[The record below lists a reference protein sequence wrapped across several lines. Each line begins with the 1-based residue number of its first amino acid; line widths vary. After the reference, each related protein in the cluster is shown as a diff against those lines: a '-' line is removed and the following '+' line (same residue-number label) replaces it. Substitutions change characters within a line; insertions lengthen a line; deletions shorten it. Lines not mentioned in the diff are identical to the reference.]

1 MDHLDSRVVRAV
13 RSLRKLKSA
22 LSGQESDSESTS
34 TGSSTPLGDSRPSTE
49 QLTQALSLCAEF
61 LAEENQLSV
70 SDLVRLIQPDLR
82 LCKSNLQAVVMNY
95 AFTQEGDVSRLRDR
109 VRERIAAERI
119 KEAKDSL
126 TEKIAKRMQD
136 LQDRLKQT

>member
-1 MDHLDSRVVRAV
+1 
-13 RSLRKLKSA
+13 
-22 LSGQESDSESTS
+22 
-34 TGSSTPLGDSRPSTE
+34 
-49 QLTQALSLCAEF
+49 
-61 LAEENQLSV
+61 
-70 SDLVRLIQPDLR
+70 
-82 LCKSNLQAVVMNY
+82 MNY